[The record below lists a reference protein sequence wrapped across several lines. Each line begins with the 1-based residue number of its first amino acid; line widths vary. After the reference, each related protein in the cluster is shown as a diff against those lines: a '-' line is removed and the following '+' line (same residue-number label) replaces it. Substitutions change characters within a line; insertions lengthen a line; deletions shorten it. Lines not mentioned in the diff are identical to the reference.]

1 MAYLHLHRRL
11 QMSSW
16 QRNILTIAA
25 LKVCPLPWSWLCDFP
40 NFPLHNIVAYRTA
53 SGYKQFVRREMH
65 SNAFIAFSV
74 SAKFRSSWL
83 ESKSDS
89 GFCWVIAREEITWN
103 HLNGNRIGSDRL
115 ASHRIVLD
123 WIGLDQVLWMEP
135 EMHCSLCAQGR
146 CAGFYVWYLFPAVF
160 LYVLVI
166 RIRFRYGFR
175 GSQFALDARP
185 MSCVAVRLIN
195 KCAKKKK

>member
-65 SNAFIAFSV
+65 SSAFIVFSV

-103 HLNGNRIGSDRL
+103 HLNRNRIGSDRI

-123 WIGLDQVLWMEP
+123 WIGLDWIKCYEWSPKRTVHSAPKVDVQASMFDISFQPCFSTFWWYEFDFDMDFAVRSSHWT
-135 EMHCSLCAQGR
+135 HGQCRASLC
-146 CAGFYVWYLFPAVF
+146 V
-160 LYVLVI
+160 
-166 RIRFRYGFR
+166 
-175 GSQFALDARP
+175 
-185 MSCVAVRLIN
+185 
-195 KCAKKKK
+195 